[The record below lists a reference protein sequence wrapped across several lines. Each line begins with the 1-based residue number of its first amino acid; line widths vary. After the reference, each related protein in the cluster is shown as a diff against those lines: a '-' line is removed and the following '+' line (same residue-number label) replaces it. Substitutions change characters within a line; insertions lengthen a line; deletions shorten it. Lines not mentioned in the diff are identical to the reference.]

1 MEESFFMNLQRST
14 FLVLHIVFM
23 LLNRSLISCYVE
35 KRRQCFRQKKVQN
48 FAFRI
53 HRLPFACMYSVLY
66 WISHYVDDFATNRTK
81 RSTLNIKR
89 WQLLLGGGSK
99 QRPILN
105 TTTTQYIRVSKKEEG
120 DTYCSCTLAVFWCY
134 NFWETTL
141 DRL

>member
-1 MEESFFMNLQRST
+1 
-14 FLVLHIVFM
+14 
-23 LLNRSLISCYVE
+23 
-35 KRRQCFRQKKVQN
+35 
-48 FAFRI
+48 
-53 HRLPFACMYSVLY
+53 MYSVLY

-120 DTYCSCTLAVFWCY
+120 GYILQLYSGGILVLQLLGD
-134 NFWETTL
+134 NFG
-141 DRL
+141 